1 MKEQIE
7 SGEVSKVYQPP
18 AYYVGEVDSENKF
31 KPSTLTAGAEEK
43 GNALSSAPKLS
54 AGIAKLLS
62 SKSILSQEEKKEP
75 DEPNSSINFSI
86 TSVNHIAFIVSDVGR
101 SSVFYS
107 DVLGLQQVKRPNFD
121 RHGAWFTGGNIEIH
135 LILGNPVAPSRSVKG
150 VEASAVWFE
159 VNDFEQ
165 AKSDL
170 RVLEEA
176 YGEDIQI
183 EVDEDVVT
191 FRDVD
196 GYVFGFQLF
205 KKEDAI

>member
-1 MKEQIE
+1 M
-7 SGEVSKVYQPP
+7 
-18 AYYVGEVDSENKF
+18 
-31 KPSTLTAGAEEK
+31 
-43 GNALSSAPKLS
+43 S
-54 AGIAKLLS
+54 AGIAKFLS
-62 SKSILSQEEKKEP
+62 SKSIISQEEKKEP

-107 DVLGLQQVKRPNFD
+107 NVLGLQQVKRPNFD

-150 VEASAVWFE
+150 IEASAVWFE
-159 VNDFEQ
+159 VNDFEK
-165 AKSDL
+165 ANSELK
-170 RVLEEA
+170 VLEGA

-196 GYVFGFQLF
+196 GYVFGFQLQ
-205 KKEDAI
+205 KEDVI